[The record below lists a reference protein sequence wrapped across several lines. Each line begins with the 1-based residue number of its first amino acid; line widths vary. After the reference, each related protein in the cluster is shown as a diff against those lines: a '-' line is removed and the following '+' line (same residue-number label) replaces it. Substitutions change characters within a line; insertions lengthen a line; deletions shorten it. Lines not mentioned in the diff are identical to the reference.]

1 MVETRTYGYCRVST
15 NDQNIEKYINQ
26 LIEYGIPGEFI
37 YHEKITGKSKASERE
52 QLKALLKHV
61 RKGDTIVIESLTRLG
76 RSTKDL
82 IEVSEMLEGK
92 GVQLKS
98 IKENIDTTTPT
109 GKAMFGMLAVMA
121 QFERDLISERTKFG
135 LEAARAR
142 GKKGG
147 RKKTDESVLKKAK
160 KLYDA
165 KTLTVAEICE
175 ATGVSRTVLYDY
187 IRENK
192 YTKM

>member
-1 MVETRTYGYCRVST
+1 MAETRTYGYCRVST
-15 NDQNIEKYINQ
+15 KDQNIEKYINQ
-26 LIEYGIPGEFI
+26 LIPYGISEEFI
-37 YHEKITGKSKASERE
+37 YHEKITGKSKACERE
-52 QLKALLKHV
+52 QLKELMKHL

-98 IKENIDTTTPT
+98 IKENIDTTTLT
-109 GKAMFGMLAVMA
+109 GKAMFGMLAVKA

-135 LEAARAR
+135 LEAAISR

-147 RKKTDESVLKKAK
+147 RKKTDEAALKKAK

-175 ATGVSRTVLYDY
+175 TTGVSRTVLYDY
-187 IRENK
+187 LRESK
-192 YTKM
+192 